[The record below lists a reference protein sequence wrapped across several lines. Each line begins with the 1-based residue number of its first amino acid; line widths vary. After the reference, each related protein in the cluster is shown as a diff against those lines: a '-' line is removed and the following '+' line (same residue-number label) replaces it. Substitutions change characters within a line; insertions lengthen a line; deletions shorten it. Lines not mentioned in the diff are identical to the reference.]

1 MWACARMGLG
11 WVEDPDLDA
20 WWSWGPGREEF
31 DPTRFVQ
38 SRQTL
43 YCLSSDTASVT
54 PLVSALAVAT
64 CLAGEYRAETCGGR
78 LARPM
83 VVVLDEAANVC
94 PWRDLPKLYSHF
106 GSKGICLQTILQ
118 SWSQGMDVWG
128 ETGMNKLWS
137 ASNTALYAGGVK
149 EVDQLERI
157 SKLIGN
163 ERSDQ
168 ISTSVSRDSRSTSVT
183 RDGQERPIASVEE
196 LAALPEWRGWLLA
209 SRSRP
214 VLIELVPWF
223 TTSVKKLVEE
233 SLAVYGPR

>member
-1 MWACARMGLG
+1 M
-11 WVEDPDLDA
+11 
-20 WWSWGPGREEF
+20 
-31 DPTRFVQ
+31 
-38 SRQTL
+38 
-43 YCLSSDTASVT
+43 T

-64 CLAGEYRAETCGGR
+64 CLAGEYRAETGGGR
-78 LARPM
+78 LPRPM

-118 SWSQGMDVWG
+118 SWSQGMDVW
-128 ETGMNKLWS
+128 
-137 ASNTALYAGGVK
+137 ALYAGGVK

>member
-1 MWACARMGLG
+1 M
-11 WVEDPDLDA
+11 
-20 WWSWGPGREEF
+20 
-31 DPTRFVQ
+31 
-38 SRQTL
+38 
-43 YCLSSDTASVT
+43 T

-83 VVVLDEAANVC
+83 LVVLDEAANVC

-209 SRSRP
+209 SRSGR
-214 VLIELVPWF
+214 F
-223 TTSVKKLVEE
+223 
-233 SLAVYGPR
+233 